1 MATIV
6 RKERPIT
13 DSFCI
18 RCNRSYEI
26 KKFYKSDNPNH
37 ANKVVPYC
45 TSCCKEIYQN
55 YFRKYGDIKLALWS
69 TCAEIGIPFIQKV
82 YDGLMEKVEKEKEEG
97 TLSSTYN
104 YWGQYYVTFL
114 ALKKK
119 SDNWDCF
126 GQTDVDRSSMTSNDE
141 ETQRK
146 INIQDLIL
154 DWGEQTDEDYA
165 FLEYRWGFYT
175 DDIKLT
181 PAQES
186 LYRKL
191 CIAELKYQKEVDEGG
206 SGKEEQDMILKL
218 MKTLKLDNFTQ
229 KKEKTLTE
237 QMLEHQIWEIE
248 NTEPCECEDL
258 EKYKDFCNIESD
270 WFKYVV
276 SAVKNLI
283 AGTKEYPLIPRKK
296 D

>member
-55 YFRKYGDIKLALWS
+55 YFKKYGDIKLALWS